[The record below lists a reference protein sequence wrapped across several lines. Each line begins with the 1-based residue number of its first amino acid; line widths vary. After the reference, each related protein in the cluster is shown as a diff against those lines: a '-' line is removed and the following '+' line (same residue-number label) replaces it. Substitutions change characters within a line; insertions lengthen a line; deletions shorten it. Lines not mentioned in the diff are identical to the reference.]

1 MDNNKIQWF
10 KVLNDDNNE
19 LQEERVMTVTAR
31 HKVRYCQAKAGQE
44 FTNFWIAVN
53 MKKNGRE
60 IQLSL

>member
-19 LQEERVMTVTAR
+19 LQEERAMTVTAR
-31 HKVRYCQAKAGQE
+31 HKVRKCQAKVGQE